1 MASQSHQY
9 CRQPLSRGGGS
20 IGLASAALV
29 AGAAFSAACGDGGTE
44 PEPPQ
49 PNRAPVAQ
57 SPIAA
62 QTVPVGET
70 VVLSV
75 ASAFSDPDGD
85 GLTYAVTSSAPSVAS
100 VTVSGVNVTVT
111 GVSAGTANVTLTA
124 SDPSGL
130 SAQQAFQVTVPNRP
144 PEVTDSIPDQT
155 PQAGDTVSVNLAQH
169 FSDPDGDDVAYEA
182 SSSDVA
188 VASASVSGSVLTIAA
203 VGSGTASVTVTAS
216 DPSGLS
222 ARQTLQVTVPSQPP
236 EVTDSIPDQ
245 TLHAGDTVS
254 VNLLQHFSDP
264 DGDELTYEA
273 SSSAVAV
280 ASTSV
285 SDGVLTIA
293 AVGSGI
299 ANVTVTASDPTR
311 LSAQQ
316 TLRVTV
322 PNRPPV
328 VTDSIPD
335 QTPQSGDTVSVNLV
349 QYFSDPDGDAL
360 TYEASS
366 SDTAVASAS
375 VSGSVLTI
383 AAVGSGTASI
393 SVTASDPGGLSASQ
407 DLGVTVAERG
417 VCGRTPQIRDGIVE
431 AIGTSGCES
440 VTAADLAGIRS
451 LFFVLGGLTS
461 LRQGDFDG
469 LTGLRSLVLANHEL
483 VSLPDGVFVGLK
495 SLENLE
501 VSHNKLASLQPNI
514 FTGLSNLESLRLI
527 DNQLV
532 SLHEGVFSGLDRVT
546 SLALTHNKLNSIS
559 ASAFSGLNSLNFL
572 DLQNNELT
580 SLPESVFSD
589 LTRLQLLHLHN
600 NRLTSLPQGIF
611 SGLDELG
618 AIWLSN
624 NQLESLP
631 VGVFSGLHDLETV
644 ALEDNLLSS
653 LPVGVFTD
661 MSTQSLF
668 LDGNRLA
675 SLPEGVFSGLTDLAT
690 LSLSTNQLD
699 SLPSGVFSGLASL
712 QGLILAENRL
722 ESLPEGIFSGLPGFE
737 FLWLGN
743 NPGAPFEF
751 RLQFDR
757 TDGPNGAASPDSVRL
772 VLAEGA
778 PFNLTVPLSAQNGT
792 LSATSAT
799 LPAGST
805 SGPALIVTQGSAAQS
820 TRVTAT
826 GTPPDLDQDPRFE
839 GFTIGW
845 PAELV
850 LFSSGAVG
858 DATGFGSAS
867 LTTRGLSSFSS
878 TSLGRFSAPVQ
889 APQELP
895 TLVPV
900 PSFIEKLRL
909 QLDPH
914 RHLTPAPLEARPWDD
929 RDAPHRTDSDLRPD
943 PGPSR
948 RHAFTLTL
956 LQGGW
961 E

>member
-222 ARQTLQVTVPSQPP
+222 AQQTLQVTVPSQPP

-383 AAVGSGTASI
+383 AAVGSGSASI

-431 AIGTSGCES
+431 AIGASGCES
-440 VTAADLAGIRS
+440 VTDADLAGVRS
-451 LFFVLGGLTS
+451 LRFNLGRPYVAAPRRFCWSDRLSRS
-461 LRQGDFDG
+461 LRHS
-469 LTGLRSLVLANHEL
+469 R
-483 VSLPDGVFVGLK
+483 
-495 SLENLE
+495 
-501 VSHNKLASLQPNI
+501 
-514 FTGLSNLESLRLI
+514 
-527 DNQLV
+527 
-532 SLHEGVFSGLDRVT
+532 
-546 SLALTHNKLNSIS
+546 SIS
-559 ASAFSGLNSLNFL
+559 WSRCRKRGVRRASKNL
-572 DLQNNELT
+572 DFAHSQ
-580 SLPESVFSD
+580 PERSHF
-589 LTRLQLLHLHN
+589 HL
-600 NRLTSLPQGIF
+600 
-611 SGLDELG
+611 E
-618 AIWLSN
+618 
-624 NQLESLP
+624 
-631 VGVFSGLHDLETV
+631 
-644 ALEDNLLSS
+644 
-653 LPVGVFTD
+653 
-661 MSTQSLF
+661 
-668 LDGNRLA
+668 
-675 SLPEGVFSGLTDLAT
+675 
-690 LSLSTNQLD
+690 
-699 SLPSGVFSGLASL
+699 
-712 QGLILAENRL
+712 
-722 ESLPEGIFSGLPGFE
+722 
-737 FLWLGN
+737 
-743 NPGAPFEF
+743 
-751 RLQFDR
+751 
-757 TDGPNGAASPDSVRL
+757 
-772 VLAEGA
+772 
-778 PFNLTVPLSAQNGT
+778 
-792 LSATSAT
+792 
-799 LPAGST
+799 
-805 SGPALIVTQGSAAQS
+805 
-820 TRVTAT
+820 
-826 GTPPDLDQDPRFE
+826 
-839 GFTIGW
+839 
-845 PAELV
+845 
-850 LFSSGAVG
+850 
-858 DATGFGSAS
+858 
-867 LTTRGLSSFSS
+867 
-878 TSLGRFSAPVQ
+878 
-889 APQELP
+889 
-895 TLVPV
+895 
-900 PSFIEKLRL
+900 
-909 QLDPH
+909 
-914 RHLTPAPLEARPWDD
+914 
-929 RDAPHRTDSDLRPD
+929 
-943 PGPSR
+943 
-948 RHAFTLTL
+948 
-956 LQGGW
+956 
-961 E
+961 